1 MIYSVRHRKNGLTF
15 LNKCQFLKGVTMN
28 NPYKTILKSLGL
40 TYKTILGESS
50 AKTVKGEKIGYLTG
64 IVYLVPDHKLCPLA
78 RAAGCFDGCLKS
90 AGRGAFNTVQQARQS
105 KTDYFY
111 NNQQAFLLSLAADI
125 WSLERR
131 AKNLGLIPLVR
142 PNGTS
147 DIPYE
152 NLIVWDNKTI
162 FQLFPEIQFYD
173 YTKIPSRNLVGKT
186 SGNYDLTYSFSA
198 ITPKPISIK
207 GLTNPNNSRVAVVF
221 QKQSDIPTSF
231 RSWPVVDG
239 DDSDVRHIEPKNVVV
254 ALYAKGKAKREDN
267 GFVQIKGI
275 HYA

>member
-1 MIYSVRHRKNGLTF
+1 MK
-15 LNKCQFLKGVTMN
+15 
-28 NPYKTILKSLGL
+28 NPYKLILTSLGL

-64 IVYLVPDHKLCPLA
+64 IVYLVPDHKICAMAKL
-78 RAAGCFDGCLKS
+78 AGCMIGCLNS
-90 AGRGAFNTVQQARQS
+90 AGRGAFNSVQKARQS

-111 NNQQAFLLSLAADI
+111 DHQQAFLLSLAADV
-125 WSLERR
+125 WSIARK
-131 AKNLGLIPLVR
+131 AKNKGLVPLVR

-152 NLIVWDNKTI
+152 NLIIWDNKNL
-162 FQLFPEIQFYD
+162 FQLFPDVQFYD
-173 YTKIPSRNLVGKT
+173 YTKHPSRNLTGKT

-207 GLTNPNNSRVAVVF
+207 GLTNPDNSRVAVVF
-221 QKQSDIPTSF
+221 QKQADIPKTF
-231 RSWPVVDG
+231 RLWDVIDG
-239 DDSDVRHIEPKNVVV
+239 DNSDVRHIEPKRVVV
-254 ALYAKGKAKREDN
+254 ALYAKGKAKKEDN
-267 GFVQIKGI
+267 GFVQIKGV

>member
-1 MIYSVRHRKNGLTF
+1 
-15 LNKCQFLKGVTMN
+15 MN

-64 IVYLVPDHKLCPLA
+64 IVYLVPDHKICPLA
-78 RAAGCFDGCLKS
+78 ELAGCFKGCLKS
-90 AGRGAFNTVQQARQS
+90 AGRGAFNTVQLARQS

-125 WSLERR
+125 WSLANR
-131 AKNLGLIPLVR
+131 ATKLGLIPLVR

-186 SGNYDLTYSFSA
+186 NGNYDLTYSFSA

-221 QKQSDIPTSF
+221 QKQTDIPTSF

>member
-1 MIYSVRHRKNGLTF
+1 
-15 LNKCQFLKGVTMN
+15 MN

-50 AKTVKGEKIGYLTG
+50 AKTVKGEKIGFLTG
-64 IVYLVPDHKLCPLA
+64 IVYLVPDHNLCPLA
-78 RAAGCFDGCLKS
+78 RAAGCFEGCLKS
-90 AGRGAFNTVQQARQS
+90 AGRGAFNTVQLARQS

-111 NNQQAFLLSLAADI
+111 NNQVAFLLSLAADI

-131 AKNLGLIPLVR
+131 AKSLGLIPLVR

-186 SGNYDLTYSFSA
+186 NGNYDLTYSFSA

-231 RSWPVVDG
+231 RSWAVVDG

>member
-1 MIYSVRHRKNGLTF
+1 
-15 LNKCQFLKGVTMN
+15 MN

-78 RAAGCFDGCLKS
+78 IAAGCFEGCLKS

-105 KTDYFY
+105 KTDFFY
-111 NNQQAFLLSLAADI
+111 NNQQSFLLSLAADI
-125 WSLERR
+125 WSLANR
-131 AKNLGLIPLVR
+131 ATKLGLIPLVR

-186 SGNYDLTYSFSA
+186 NGNYDLTYSFSA

-207 GLTNPNNSRVAVVF
+207 GLTNSNNSRVAVVF

>member
-1 MIYSVRHRKNGLTF
+1 M
-15 LNKCQFLKGVTMN
+15 KGVIVN
-28 NPYKTILKSLGL
+28 NPYKIILKSLGL

-64 IVYLVPDHKLCPLA
+64 IVYLVPDNKLCPLA
-78 RAAGCFDGCLKS
+78 RAAGCFAGCLKS

-111 NNQQAFLLSLAADI
+111 NNREAFLLSLAADI

-131 AKNLGLIPLVR
+131 ATSLGLIPLVR

-221 QKQSDIPTSF
+221 QKQSDIPISF
-231 RSWPVVDG
+231 RSWPVIDG

>member
-1 MIYSVRHRKNGLTF
+1 
-15 LNKCQFLKGVTMN
+15 MN

-50 AKTVKGEKIGYLTG
+50 AKTVKGEKIGFLTG
-64 IVYLVPDHKLCPLA
+64 IVYLVPDHNLCPLA
-78 RAAGCFDGCLKS
+78 RAAGCFEGCLKS
-90 AGRGAFNTVQQARQS
+90 AGRGAFNTVQLARQS

-111 NNQQAFLLSLAADI
+111 NNQVAFLLSLAADI

-131 AKNLGLIPLVR
+131 AKSLGLIPLVR

-186 SGNYDLTYSFSA
+186 NGNYDLTYSFSA

-221 QKQSDIPTSF
+221 QKQSDIPSSF